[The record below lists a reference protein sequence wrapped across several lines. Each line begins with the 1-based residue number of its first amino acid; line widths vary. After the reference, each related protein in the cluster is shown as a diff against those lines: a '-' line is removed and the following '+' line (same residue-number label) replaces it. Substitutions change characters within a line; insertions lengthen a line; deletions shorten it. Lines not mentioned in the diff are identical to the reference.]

1 MVDHSPQKARFQRES
16 GTAGLMQAL
25 PRVTDSVLSHASSR
39 KDTAGERNK
48 DTVRKRNVESFEE
61 EGYFGETYI
70 GHSLG
75 STQNSWLRNCSFL
88 RGRWRSTHDS
98 TGIPIS

>member
-1 MVDHSPQKARFQRES
+1 MVDHSPQKARFQKES

-48 DTVRKRNVESFEE
+48 DTVRKRGMWRVLKRRV
-61 EGYFGETYI
+61 I
-70 GHSLG
+70 LG
-75 STQNSWLRNCSFL
+75 KHT
-88 RGRWRSTHDS
+88 
-98 TGIPIS
+98 